1 MCVCVCV
8 CVCGYICKCILYY
21 IYVCVYIVICICK
34 CVDIDIHIH
43 ISAQAVSCCPEKRK
57 CLVSNHVKE
66 FEKFFGRNIIKYIF
80 LSHGPIFKNKKV
92 PRAGE
97 KSQR

>member
-1 MCVCVCV
+1 MYIILYVCVCV
-8 CVCGYICKCILYY
+8 CVD
-21 IYVCVYIVICICK
+21 ICICK
-34 CVDIDIHIH
+34 CVDIDIHI
-43 ISAQAVSCCPEKRK
+43 STQAVSCCSEKRK

-80 LSHGPIFKNKKV
+80 LSNGPSFKSKKV